1 MFCSRK
7 GAKTQRKIPPCFSV
21 RSVSAPALTQGRVVK
36 KICETLRE
44 NRSWFFTISKTFFR
58 YLYLYMKSTVFI
70 AFFLSLSITAF
81 ASDSLKCPG
90 GYFDSTL
97 SMQVYEFADVDPS
110 FPGGP
115 AEMII
120 FIMSNFV
127 YPQIT
132 LETGAQSTVY
142 VGFVVS
148 EIGELLNV
156 RILHQQHNTLSPFEL
171 EAIRV
176 ITIMPNWI
184 PGLCNGQPVAC
195 EFVLPLSF
203 HPK

>member
-1 MFCSRK
+1 
-7 GAKTQRKIPPCFSV
+7 
-21 RSVSAPALTQGRVVK
+21 
-36 KICETLRE
+36 
-44 NRSWFFTISKTFFR
+44 
-58 YLYLYMKSTVFI
+58 MKSTVFI
-70 AFFLSLSITAF
+70 AFFLSLSITAS
-81 ASDSLKCPG
+81 ASDTLKCPG

-97 SMQVYEFADVDPS
+97 SVQVYEIAEVDPS
-110 FPGGP
+110 FPGGSS
-115 AEMII
+115 EMIK
-120 FIMSNFV
+120 FIMANFI
-127 YPQIT
+127 YPEIN
-132 LETGAQSTVY
+132 LETGAQSKVY

-184 PGLCNGQPVAC
+184 PGLCNGKPIAC
-195 EFVLPLSF
+195 EYVLPLSF